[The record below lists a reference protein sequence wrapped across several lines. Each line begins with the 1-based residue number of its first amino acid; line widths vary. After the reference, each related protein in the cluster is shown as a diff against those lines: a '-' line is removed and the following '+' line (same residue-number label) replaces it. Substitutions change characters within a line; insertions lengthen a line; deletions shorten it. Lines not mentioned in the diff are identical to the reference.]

1 MKKFLI
7 AISGIVAGMMLIRYR
22 EAVYRFTGKNPWA
35 EKVLGQ
41 GGTITVLII
50 IGGAAV
56 ILSILYLTGAL
67 DILISNTIG
76 KLFKFQLG

>member
-7 AISGIVAGMMLIRYR
+7 ALTGITAGMMLIRYR

-35 EKVLGQ
+35 ERVLGQ
-41 GGTITVLII
+41 GGTITVLVI
-50 IGGAAV
+50 IGGVSV

-67 DILISNTIG
+67 DILLANTVG